1 MVGNMQRQTQ
11 KHKKGFPA
19 AVAVSGDADDAGAA
33 VGDDDDDGAPKRNSC
48 FIALSANQVF
58 SRG

>member
-11 KHKKGFPA
+11 KHKKGFLAA
-19 AVAVSGDADDAGAA
+19 AVDAEDDADGDTDDDDNADDAR
-33 VGDDDDDGAPKRNSC
+33 KRNSG